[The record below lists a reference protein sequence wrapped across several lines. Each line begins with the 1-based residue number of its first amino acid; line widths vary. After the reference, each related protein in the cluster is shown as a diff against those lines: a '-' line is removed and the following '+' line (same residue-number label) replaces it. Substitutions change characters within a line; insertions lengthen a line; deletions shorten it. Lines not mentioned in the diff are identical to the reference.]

1 MPDVLIDHAE
11 TPIPLVLVSE
21 AAFEAMSDE
30 GLKEL
35 ARGQDF
41 KGQAG
46 RILFAT
52 GAEGRLTRVL
62 AGAGKAGAD
71 PMAARS
77 LAARLPAG
85 DYILPVAPVGLP
97 AGLFALGGALG
108 PYVFDRYKARPERGR
123 ARLVLPEG
131 VDGDAIRREAAACL
145 LAREMVDT
153 PAQDMGP
160 LQIET
165 IAREIAEEGGASIE
179 VTIGDDLLEKNFPA
193 VHAVGRAAASHR
205 QPRLIE
211 IGWNLDRSE
220 LPLVALVGKGVVF
233 DSGGLDIKPA
243 AGMRWMKK
251 DMGGSAHA
259 LALGRLVM
267 QAKLPVRLVVLVAAI
282 ENAISGDAFRPGDIV
297 RTRKG
302 LTVEI
307 GNTDAEGRV
316 ILSDALARAGEH
328 QPELTIDF
336 ATLTGAARIALGP
349 ELPPY
354 YTDDE
359 DLAAEIAAAAAD
371 RRDPVWRMPLWR
383 GYREAVESELA
394 DLRNDAADWAQ
405 AGSVT
410 AALFLQRFAPESGSW
425 VHLDIFA
432 WNNRARPG
440 FPQGGEA
447 QGLRALF
454 EVLKR
459 RYRR

>member
-1 MPDVLIDHAE
+1 MPDVLIDRSDN
-11 TPIPLVLVSE
+11 PVPLVLVSE
-21 AAFEAMSDE
+21 AAFEALSDE

-35 ARGQDF
+35 GRGQDF

-52 GAEGRLTRVL
+52 GEDGRVSRVL

-85 DYILPVAPVGLP
+85 DYALTDAPQDLD
-97 AGLFALGGALG
+97 AGLFALAWALG
-108 PYVFDRYKARPERGR
+108 AYVFDRYKARPERGR
-123 ARLVLPEG
+123 ARLVLPDG
-131 VDGDAIRREAAACL
+131 VDAEAIRHEAAACL
-145 LAREMVDT
+145 LVREMVDT

-165 IAREIAEEGGASIE
+165 IAREIAEEAGASIE
-179 VTIGDDLLEKNFPA
+179 VTVGDDLLEKNFPA

-211 IGWNLDRSE
+211 IGWNLDKTD

-267 QAKLPVRLVVLVAAI
+267 QAKLPVRLVVLVAAV

-359 DLAAEIAAAAAD
+359 ALAAEIASAAAD

-432 WNNRARPG
+432 WNGRARPG
-440 FPQGGEA
+440 HPQGGEA

-459 RYRR
+459 RYGR

>member
-85 DYILPVAPVGLP
+85 DYILTDAPEGLD
-97 AGLFALGGALG
+97 AGLFALGWALG
-108 PYVFDRYKARPERGR
+108 AYVFDRYKARPERGR
-123 ARLVLPEG
+123 ARLVLPDG
-131 VDGDAIRREAAACL
+131 VDGAAIRQEAAACL

-165 IAREIAEEGGASIE
+165 IAREIAEEAGASIE
-179 VTIGDDLLEKNFPA
+179 VTVGDDLLEKNFPA

-267 QAKLPVRLVVLVAAI
+267 QAKLPVRLVVLVAAV

>member
-21 AAFEAMSDE
+21 AAFEALTDD

-35 ARGQDF
+35 GRGQDF

-85 DYILPVAPVGLP
+85 DYILTDAPEGLD
-97 AGLFALGGALG
+97 AGLFALGWALG
-108 PYVFDRYKARPERGR
+108 AYVFDRYKARPERGR
-123 ARLVLPEG
+123 ARLVLPDG
-131 VDGDAIRREAAACL
+131 VDGAAIRQEAAACL

-165 IAREIAEEGGASIE
+165 IAREIAEEAGASIE
-179 VTIGDDLLEKNFPA
+179 VTVGDDLLEKNFPA

>member
-85 DYILPVAPVGLP
+85 DYILTDAPEGLD
-97 AGLFALGGALG
+97 AGLFALGWALG
-108 PYVFDRYKARPERGR
+108 AYVFDRYKARPERGR
-123 ARLVLPEG
+123 ARLVLPDG
-131 VDGDAIRREAAACL
+131 VDGAAIRQEAAACL

-165 IAREIAEEGGASIE
+165 IAREIAEEAGASIE
-179 VTIGDDLLEKNFPA
+179 VTVGDDLLEKNFPA

-205 QPRLIE
+205 LPRLIE
-211 IGWNLDRSE
+211 IGWNLDQTE

-371 RRDPVWRMPLWR
+371 RRVPVWRMPLWR

>member
-85 DYILPVAPVGLP
+85 DYILTDAPEGLD
-97 AGLFALGGALG
+97 AGLFALGWALG
-108 PYVFDRYKARPERGR
+108 AYVFDRYKARPERGR
-123 ARLVLPEG
+123 ARLVLPDG
-131 VDGDAIRREAAACL
+131 VDGAAIRQEAAACL

-165 IAREIAEEGGASIE
+165 IAREIAEEAGASIE
-179 VTIGDDLLEKNFPA
+179 VTVGDDLLEKNFPA

-233 DSGGLDIKPA
+233 DSGGLDIKP
-243 AGMRWMKK
+243 
-251 DMGGSAHA
+251 
-259 LALGRLVM
+259 GRARLF
-267 QAKLPVRLVVLVAAI
+267 QAKMSRCTHDPLSGAKRWRKRAA
-282 ENAISGDAFRPGDIV
+282 V
-297 RTRKG
+297 
-302 LTVEI
+302 
-307 GNTDAEGRV
+307 TDPA
-316 ILSDALARAGEH
+316 
-328 QPELTIDF
+328 
-336 ATLTGAARIALGP
+336 
-349 ELPPY
+349 
-354 YTDDE
+354 
-359 DLAAEIAAAAAD
+359 
-371 RRDPVWRMPLWR
+371 
-383 GYREAVESELA
+383 
-394 DLRNDAADWAQ
+394 WAQ
-405 AGSVT
+405 SAASFLRSASSLST
-410 AALFLQRFAPESGSW
+410 ASR
-425 VHLDIFA
+425 
-432 WNNRARPG
+432 
-440 FPQGGEA
+440 
-447 QGLRALF
+447 
-454 EVLKR
+454 
-459 RYRR
+459 

>member
-85 DYILPVAPVGLP
+85 DYILTDAPEGLD
-97 AGLFALGGALG
+97 AGLFALGWALG
-108 PYVFDRYKARPERGR
+108 AYVFDRYKARPERGR
-123 ARLVLPEG
+123 ARLVLPDG
-131 VDGDAIRREAAACL
+131 VDGAAIRQEAAACL

-165 IAREIAEEGGASIE
+165 IAREIAEEAGASIE
-179 VTIGDDLLEKNFPA
+179 VTVGDDLLEKNFPA
-193 VHAVGRAAASHR
+193 VHAVGRAAASYR
-205 QPRLIE
+205 LPRLIE

-267 QAKLPVRLVVLVAAI
+267 QAKLPVRLVVLVAAS

>member
-85 DYILPVAPVGLP
+85 DYILTDAPEGLD
-97 AGLFALGGALG
+97 AGLFALGWALG
-108 PYVFDRYKARPERGR
+108 AYVFDRYKARPERGR
-123 ARLVLPEG
+123 ARLVLPDG
-131 VDGDAIRREAAACL
+131 VDGAAIRQEAAACL

-165 IAREIAEEGGASIE
+165 IAREIAEEAGASIE
-179 VTIGDDLLEKNFPA
+179 VTVGDDLLEKIFPA

-267 QAKLPVRLVVLVAAI
+267 QAKLPVRLVVLVAAV